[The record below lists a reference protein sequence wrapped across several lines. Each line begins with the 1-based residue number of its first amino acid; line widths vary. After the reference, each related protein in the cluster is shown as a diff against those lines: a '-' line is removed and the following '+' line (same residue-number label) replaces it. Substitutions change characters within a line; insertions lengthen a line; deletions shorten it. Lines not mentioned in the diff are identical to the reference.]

1 MNSIENKLTQ
11 QTFFYVSLVNF
22 QNILEI
28 KYNAF
33 RQRTENLVVWIQT
46 IAHIKSNDKNNTNH
60 HLLCTLK
67 SVAYLLIR
75 FFFPLIYVWYVKSS
89 KQCCKVSLSY
99 FFLTTYFFRAIL
111 DPQFKKRHR
120 GFSFTSLFPHIH
132 SLPSKNMLHQTGT
145 LVTGDGP
152 AVTLHGC
159 PRSTG
164 YIRAQPVVVLYIQR
178 FGRMYH
184 DSSIL
189 TVSHRLV
196 SLQGLCVWL
205 LHSTSNPISA
215 TTDLF

>member
-1 MNSIENKLTQ
+1 MSNP
-11 QTFFYVSLVNF
+11 
-22 QNILEI
+22 QNNAA
-28 KYNAF
+28 KY
-33 RQRTENLVVWIQT
+33 RYPI
-46 IAHIKSNDKNNTNH
+46 
-60 HLLCTLK
+60 
-67 SVAYLLIR
+67 
-75 FFFPLIYVWYVKSS
+75 
-89 KQCCKVSLSY
+89 

-215 TTDLF
+215 TTDLFNIFIVLPFLECHVVGIIQCSLFR